1 MTGTNNIN
9 NKGFSMIEI
18 IVALAVFFL
27 IVGTAVGLF
36 VSIVAV
42 QRRILSEQQLIS
54 QSSYAIEYMS
64 KALRMAT
71 KDEEGECVINPE
83 GPEVFDDI
91 NGVYVLT
98 RYENDPG
105 IYTGIRFLNASNVN
119 GDGDPICQEFLF
131 DGNPTDGYILKEIK
145 STGSFAD
152 INIDHAVALTSEKIK
167 ITNPRFKINASNDS
181 VFVFG
186 TNGTDPGHQPRVT
199 ILMTFKALGGSE
211 QMERK
216 VQTTVSARNLNI
228 E

>member
-91 NGVYVLT
+91 NGVV
-98 RYENDPG
+98 
-105 IYTGIRFLNASNVN
+105 
-119 GDGDPICQEFLF
+119 
-131 DGNPTDGYILKEIK
+131 
-145 STGSFAD
+145 
-152 INIDHAVALTSEKIK
+152 VAL
-167 ITNPRFKINASNDS
+167 FY
-181 VFVFG
+181 
-186 TNGTDPGHQPRVT
+186 
-199 ILMTFKALGGSE
+199 
-211 QMERK
+211 
-216 VQTTVSARNLNI
+216 
-228 E
+228 